1 MNTHLPSISFAVAST
16 DEAFE
21 QILRLQKKNIF
32 HNLSRE
38 LQSEQGFVF
47 AEHTLPVLK
56 SMAARLPQIIA
67 LHDSRV
73 VGYNLAMSYEMRN
86 ELPSLAPMFDEFDKC
101 VYKGKQL
108 NEYKFVIGGQVC
120 VDKNFRGVGLMSKL
134 YKETANRLP
143 KDFELCVTEISRRN
157 TKSLNA
163 HQKMGFEVIADYDDG
178 SEHWNIV
185 AWEF

>member
-1 MNTHLPSISFAVAST
+1 MNTDTLTISFSIAKT
-16 DEAFE
+16 DGEFE
-21 QILRLQKKNIF
+21 QIIHLQKQN
-32 HNLSRE
+32 HLSSLSDE
-38 LQSEQGFVF
+38 LLADQGFVF
-47 AEHTLPVLK
+47 AEHTLPILK
-56 SMAARLPQIIA
+56 NMATHLPQVIA
-67 LHDSRV
+67 LYSNRV
-73 VGYNLAMSYEMRN
+73 IGYNLAMSSEMRN

-120 VDKNFRGVGLMSKL
+120 VDKNFRGIGLMSKL

-163 HQKMGFEVIADYDDG
+163 HQKMGFEIIADYNDG
-178 SEHWNIV
+178 NEHWNIV